1 VTEWSFRLTI
11 TGIRLTD
18 EEPDALFEAGCKD
31 ATFSLER
38 RRHRARLLQT
48 RPTWQQSAKL
58 SPDFLAELN
67 DRLDLRERLRHSP
80 NASWRSKLEQ
90 SFH

>member
-1 VTEWSFRLTI
+1 MLCLRQAARTPRSRWSETAPCSASSTSR
-11 TGIRLTD
+11 RKHSWA
-18 EEPDALFEAGCKD
+18 EVEAWFE
-31 ATFSLER
+31 R
-38 RRHRARLLQT
+38 YQT